1 MTRKFESYD
10 YNIIDKEFVN
20 DGKIK
25 FEKTAEVTFFDES
38 KMQIDKQDFAFID
51 SNSIYQKIDAKE
63 DLNFNNCLILNFS
76 LTEYRKERD
85 LPETK
90 FVVLREFSAQNSIFI
105 SENEV
110 SFQKSNFLGKK
121 ANFNNCVFFCPKLT
135 FANSNFEKADADF
148 DYISFQTEELEF
160 QYAIF
165 GDYDVSFKNGLFGK
179 GNKNFEEIK
188 FGKGEISFLNVE
200 FNEGNISFTGTDF
213 GEGRTTFRIA
223 RFGEGKK
230 DFSRVSFGGI
240 ETSFEKVEFGN
251 GEISFRSAN
260 FGNGK
265 VDFTRCEFGNG
276 KKTFTDTNF
285 GHGNTTFTG
294 SNFGDGKI
302 NFKLAE
308 FGEGLVDFHFC
319 KFGEGE
325 LVFERTKFK
334 EGGMDFRAVEFIN
347 YVVKFNRIEFGNG
360 DIIFEAGEMKA
371 GQIIFS
377 FSVFG
382 NGMFNFENAQY
393 ENADIVIEDVD
404 FGVGKVSLKHSKFRS
419 ITLKSS
425 NINNY
430 FDLRIDKCGKL
441 DLSST
446 IIKDILDISAHEF
459 KVDIKELDLSGIRLL
474 GRIYIDWKKSNVKE
488 LIYKQKTDLRNKS
501 EQFRMLKENYHT
513 LGMYDEE
520 DYAYVEF
527 KRTEAIAGL
536 LDITSPI
543 QKKGIKLKKY
553 NIVRKAIAHISYF
566 GKWLVFD
573 KMGLY
578 ATAPTRVLFSMIIG
592 YTFFSL
598 LYVLLSLLNLGEI
611 YPGPPDAVNISL
623 IGKSFYMSV
632 ITFFTIGFGD
642 FYPMGALRVVAGLEG
657 FCGVFLMS
665 YFTVAFVR
673 KILR

>member
-1 MTRKFESYD
+1 MIRLFTSY
-10 YNIIDKEFVN
+10 NLEIVEKEFIN
-20 DGKIK
+20 DNNAK
-25 FEKTAEVTFFDES
+25 FPKTALVTFFDKTKNEIE
-38 KMQIDKQDFAFID
+38 KKEFAYLD
-51 SNSIYQKIDAKE
+51 STDIFAKIEKKE
-63 DLNFNNCLILNFS
+63 DLNFDNCFIADFS
-76 LTEYRKERD
+76 LDEYRKIKQ

-90 FVVLREFSAQNSIFI
+90 YVILREFSASNSIFVSEKEI
-105 SENEV
+105 S
-110 SFQKSNFLGKK
+110 FYK
-121 ANFNNCVFFCPKLT
+121 ANFIGDKANFTNTVFFGHKLT
-135 FANSNFEKADADF
+135 FANANFEKSDADF
-148 DYISFQTEELEF
+148 DYISFQVSELNF
-160 QYAIF
+160 QETVF
-165 GDYDVSFKNGLFGK
+165 GDYDVSFKNALFAE
-179 GNKNFEEIK
+179 GNKNFEEVK

-200 FNEGNISFTGTDF
+200 FNNGNVNFTGVNF
-213 GEGRTTFRIA
+213 GRGRTTFRVA
-223 RFGEGKK
+223 RFGKGKK
-230 DFSRVSFGGI
+230 DFSRVRFGGD
-240 ETSFEKVEFGN
+240 EVSFEKVEFGN
-251 GEISFRSAN
+251 GEISFRSAD

-285 GHGNTTFTG
+285 GNGTTTFTG

-302 NFKLAE
+302 SFKLAE

-334 EGGMDFRAVEFIN
+334 DGGLDFRAVEFIN
-347 YVVKFNRIEFGNG
+347 YDVKFNRIEFGNG

-371 GQIIFS
+371 GSMTFS
-377 FSVFG
+377 FAVFG

-393 ENADIVIEDVD
+393 ENADMIIEDVD
-404 FGVGKVSLKHSKFRS
+404 FGVGKVSFKKSKFKS

-425 NINNY
+425 QLNNY
-430 FDLRIDKCGKL
+430 FDLRVEKCGKL
-441 DLSST
+441 DLSNT
-446 IIKDILDISAHEF
+446 IVKDILDISSYEF
-459 KVDIKELDLSGIRLL
+459 KIDIQEIDLSGIRLL
-474 GRIYIDWKKSNVKE
+474 GRIYLDWKKSNVKE
-488 LIYKQKTDLRNKS
+488 LIYQQTGDFRNKS
-501 EQFRMLKENYHT
+501 EQFRVLKENYHT

-527 KRTEAIAGL
+527 KRSEAIADL
-536 LDITSPI
+536 NDIIAPT
-543 QKKGIKLKKY
+543 QKKGIKLKEY
-553 NIVRKAIAHISYF
+553 NIFRKAIAHISYF

-578 ATAPTRVLFSMIIG
+578 ATAPIRVLLSMIIG

-598 LYVLLSLLNLGEI
+598 SYLVLSLLKLGEI
-611 YPGPPDAVNISL
+611 YPGPPDAANISL
-623 IGKSFYMSV
+623 LGKSFYMSV